1 MSCSGIKQK
10 EWIIGGRGKC
20 IKSADNPETT
30 GLDKNAESASIAE
43 LQAGQTVAG
52 EATDRMVSEGGGKCI
67 ESAGE
72 TTGRALSEGGGK
84 YKRSADNPETTGRT
98 NSAPSIIDRL
108 LEVRGITTEEA
119 KKDFLNPLGITLMH
133 PNAFCD
139 MPKAVERIVKAIDEK
154 ENILIYGDFDADGV
168 TSTSLLMKTFTY
180 LGANV
185 DFYIPDR
192 EEEGHGLHTKSLVQL
207 LTKKKPKLI
216 ITVDNG
222 ISSVEEVKF
231 INSFQR
237 DVIITDH
244 HEAPEELPP
253 AYAIIN
259 PKAMNALDEK
269 LTPTQIEYLTSLAG
283 VGVAFKLAQAVLEK
297 YDKLN
302 FSLELLPYV
311 TVGTIADIVPL
322 IGENRYYVTKGL
334 ELIAAGK
341 HYGIKRMLDVAGV
354 GTDNGL
360 TAEQIAFTIAPRIN
374 ASGRIDNVDNAIKV
388 MISENKQEIEM
399 AIIALENF
407 NKLRQEMCSQTFAEA
422 DEMWRASKSRDNAIV
437 LFSKDWHIGIIG
449 IVASKF
455 VEKYYKPTFIMNYS
469 EETKTFRC
477 SARGV
482 KELNLYDIISN
493 ISEYLDGFGGHQL
506 AAGLSFSEEKA
517 SFDTVKKALNKTVDE
532 MLNGQKLNP
541 SLDIDLEL
549 SINDVDI
556 DLVEEISKLEP
567 FGAGNPSPTFVVKN
581 LVLKQKKLMGS
592 TKDHLK
598 LTVET
603 PSGTMDCVWWSRGDI
618 PLIAGDRLDIAFAPQ
633 LNTFNGVTSV
643 QLILKDVHSDALKEE
658 EAAKVKIYDHRK
670 KTNILAQVNDYIKN
684 SKLKICAFV
693 EDRNILEKL
702 KPFEHILKSAVTRN
716 TAEKS
721 DVLMFFDYPADEDI
735 LQNLM
740 TTVSPDAIHYMN
752 YELGKFNEEGMLKTF
767 SGMIRYTCNTLD
779 GVFNLSRAASAL
791 GVTDIVIETMLEMF
805 EDTGMIKIKS
815 RGEDAFKI
823 EFLNSVELSKALHT
837 IKYAEFIELM
847 NTINDYKNK
856 FQTTDII

>member
-1 MSCSGIKQK
+1 MSCTK
-10 EWIIGGRGKC
+10 EWVVRGKSSGQNVSLQE
-20 IKSADNPETT
+20 KQ
-30 GLDKNAESASIAE
+30 AS
-43 LQAGQTVAG
+43 LT
-52 EATDRMVSEGGGKCI
+52 
-67 ESAGE
+67 
-72 TTGRALSEGGGK
+72 
-84 YKRSADNPETTGRT
+84 
-98 NSAPSIIDRL
+98 DRL

-139 MPKAVERIVKAIDEK
+139 MQKAVARISLAIDNK

-168 TSTSLLMKTFTY
+168 TSTSVLMKTLGY
-180 LGANV
+180 LGAEV
-185 DFYIPDR
+185 DYYIPER
-192 EEEGHGLHTKSLVQL
+192 ENEGHGLNTKALVQL

-231 INSFQR
+231 INSFGR

-244 HEAPEELPP
+244 HEAPEILPE

-269 LTPTQIEYLTSLAG
+269 LTPAQIESLTSLAG
-283 VGVAFKLAQAVLEK
+283 VGVAFKLAQAILEH
-297 YDKLN
+297 YDKLS
-302 FSLELLPYV
+302 FSMELLPFV

-374 ASGRIDNVDNAIKV
+374 ASGRIDTVESAIKV

-399 AIIALENF
+399 AIITLENF
-407 NKLRQEMCSQTFAEA
+407 NKLRQEMCSETFAQA

-437 LFSKDWHIGIIG
+437 LYSKDWHIGIIG

-469 EETKTFRC
+469 EENKCFRC

-493 ISEYLDGFGGHQL
+493 ISEFLDGFGGHQL
-506 AAGLSFSEEKA
+506 AAGFAFSEEKA
-517 SFDTVKKALNKTVDE
+517 SFETVKKALNKTIDE
-532 MLNGQKLNP
+532 MLNGQKLAP
-541 SLDIDLEL
+541 SIDVDLEL
-549 SINDVDI
+549 TIDEVDI
-556 DLVEEISKLEP
+556 GLVEEISKLEP
-567 FGAGNPSPTFVVKN
+567 FGASNPSPTFVVNN
-581 LVLKQKKLMGS
+581 LVLKEKKLMGS

-598 LTVET
+598 LIVET
-603 PSGTMDCVWWSRGDI
+603 PTGTMDCVWWSRGDV
-618 PLIAGDRLDIAFAPQ
+618 PLIAGDRIDVAFAPQ

-643 QLILKDVHSDALKEE
+643 QLVLKDVHSDALKDEE
-658 EAAKVKIYDHRK
+658 ISKIKIYDHRK
-670 KTNILAQVNDYIKN
+670 KTNILTQVNDYIKN
-684 SKLKICAFV
+684 SKLSIAVFV
-693 EDRNILEKL
+693 EDRAIMESL
-702 KPFEHILKSAVTRN
+702 KPFADIYSHIVNRN
-716 TAEKS
+716 NAQKS

-740 TTVSPDAIHYMN
+740 RTVSADAIHYMK
-752 YELGKFNEEGMLKTF
+752 YRSEKYNEELVLKTF
-767 SGMIRYTCNTLD
+767 SGMLRYTCNSLD
-779 GVFNLSRAASAL
+779 GKFNLDRAASAL
-791 GVTDIVIETMLEMF
+791 GVTNPVVETMLEMF
-805 EDTGMIKIKS
+805 EDTGMIKIKE
-815 RGEDAFKI
+815 RGEDSFKI
-823 EFLNSVELSKALHT
+823 EFLQAVELLKTLHT
-837 IKYAEFIELM
+837 IKYAEFVELM

-856 FQTTDII
+856 FMTLELE